1 MDMIISNKQRDDILR
16 YIDLMCEA
24 LQGKDT
30 RTYNTKRLARNL
42 ANRLK
47 AKQPFD
53 ASDLPCSV
61 TKSCENKVIT

>member
-1 MDMIISNKQRDDILR
+1 MIIITNKQRDDILR

-47 AKQPFD
+47 AKQPFA
-53 ASDLPCSV
+53 ASDLPV
-61 TKSCENKVIT
+61 QLKNHAKIK

>member
-1 MDMIISNKQRDDILR
+1 MAMIIISNKQRDDILR

-42 ANRLK
+42 ANKLK
-47 AKQPFD
+47 AKHSFA
-53 ASDLPCSV
+53 ASDLPV
-61 TKSCENKVIT
+61 QLKNHAKTK